1 MRRLNDGMGRWLTGL
16 RRLICWMGKKQEEG
30 FQNPEAKNGPK
41 TEGERALWQAM
52 GWVEDGWE

>member
-1 MRRLNDGMGRWLTGL
+1 MGRWLTGL